1 MERRTKVILLIIVV
15 LLVALA
21 LVVILLASM
30 RKNDVDPADSPSS
43 SSVDTPTPED
53 LLPSINDPV
62 YEGKDISA
70 SPFVG
75 SFKNSYVSLYASK
88 AEDVF
93 AIPEEI
99 PLLTVNADGSF
110 ELKIYDAEAGSL
122 ALRGT
127 VTVDGE
133 TATFSVEQR
142 PEGINFLG
150 DDVEGFK
157 MTLADESNMRYSGEP
172 LGSISKGDVFTR
184 EASA

>member
-1 MERRTKVILLIIVV
+1 MERRTKVILLIIVTLV
-15 LLVALA
+15 VALV
-21 LVVILLASM
+21 LVVILLASL
-30 RKNDVDPADSPSS
+30 RKNGDNPADSPSS
-43 SSVDTPTPED
+43 SSADTPAPED

-62 YEGKDISA
+62 YEGKDISS

-75 SFKNSYVSLYASK
+75 SFKNSYVSLYASR

-99 PLLTVNADGSF
+99 PTLTVSADGSF

-122 ALRGT
+122 AVRGM

-133 TATFSVEQR
+133 TATFAIEQR
-142 PEGINFLG
+142 PEGTTFLG
-150 DDVEGFK
+150 DDVDSFK
-157 MTLADESNMRYSGEP
+157 MTLADEDNMRYSGDP

-184 EASA
+184 

>member
-1 MERRTKVILLIIVV
+1 MERRTKVILLIIVTLV
-15 LLVALA
+15 VALA
-21 LVVILLASM
+21 LVVIILASM
-30 RKNDVDPADSPSS
+30 RKNDDNPTDSPSS

-93 AIPEEI
+93 PVPEDIPT
-99 PLLTVNADGSF
+99 LTVSADGSF
-110 ELKIYDAEAGSL
+110 ELKINDAEAGLL
-122 ALRGT
+122 AVRGT

-133 TATFSVEQR
+133 TATFAIDQR
-142 PEGINFLG
+142 PEGIAFLG
-150 DDVEGFK
+150 DNVDGFK
-157 MTLADESNMRYSGEP
+157 MTLADEDNMRYSGEP

-184 EASA
+184 